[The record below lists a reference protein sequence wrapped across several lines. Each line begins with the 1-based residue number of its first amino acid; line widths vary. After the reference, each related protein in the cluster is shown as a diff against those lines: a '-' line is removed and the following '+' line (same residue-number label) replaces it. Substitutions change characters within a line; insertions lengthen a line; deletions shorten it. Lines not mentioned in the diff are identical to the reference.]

1 MPYSADMK
9 DGFYGPHIKQ
19 NSADGLSDGGTYHT
33 IIYVTRWGD
42 KSGGRAHTLA
52 FTDNDRIWFR
62 GGSDTAW
69 GSWKR
74 VAFTTDNVAS
84 ASKLQTA
91 RTINGTSFNGTENIT
106 TTKWGTARSIY
117 IQDASAAHTGAAV
130 SVDGGANEYLKLPS
144 TITASLS
151 GNATTATRLQNK
163 RTLWGNSFDGSSN
176 IGGTLTPLSNN
187 AYDLGSTSNKWR
199 YLRMYGY
206 NSSWIA
212 GKSNASITIDS
223 PTASTSTYFPI
234 IRIKSN
240 LGDVFNLGM
249 LQSDSEASQQ
259 FGFYLYDK
267 NRTANGTDA
276 GFYMNGDGDMKGT
289 GNLSMNGDIVAYSSG
304 SGGQSPFKYWRPS
317 VSSAGVLSWTNSTSE
332 TQPSSVN
339 IKGPK
344 GDKGDK
350 GDKGATGATG
360 PQGPKGA
367 TGATGPAGP
376 TFNGGTVTQNITIQR
391 AGPTLYLK
399 DSNNTQWRI
408 FHTQTDSGWLNF
420 QREGSVLFQM
430 ATSGTFWYY
439 NSLSKMSDIRLKN
452 RGADL
457 SGTLGKLCHLPVFYY
472 TRKDDAEARQEIGVS
487 AQNLRA
493 IYPELV
499 TEKPDGT
506 LAVDYANLSAINTA
520 ALREAHSRIAKL
532 EAENREL
539 KTKLDMILNKLGL

>member
-1 MPYSADMK
+1 MT
-9 DGFYGPHIKQ
+9 I
-19 NSADGLSDGGTYHT
+19 GGTTKTLTPAYASKTGALNNYGGTSNLDDIRINGLVSWGSGATSKPAEYGTVFQFSNVSSPVPGTNQHWVNQIAYGT
-33 IIYVTRWGD
+33 SSNRIYTRQ
-42 KSGGRAHTLA
+42 
-52 FTDNDRIWFR
+52 RINT
-62 GGSDTAW
+62 GSWTAW
-69 GSWKR
+69 ETI
-74 VAFTTDNVAS
+74 AYTNDNVAS
-84 ASKLQTA
+84 ATKLQTA
-91 RTINGTSFNGTENIT
+91 RTINGTSFDGTANIT
-106 TTKWGTARSIY
+106 TSKWGTARSIY

-151 GNATTATRLQNK
+151 GNATTATRLQTS
-163 RTLWGNSFDGSSN
+163 RTLWGRSFNGSANVAGS
-176 IGGTLTPLSNN
+176 LS
-187 AYDLGSTSNKWR
+187 SV
-199 YLRMYGY
+199 
-206 NSSWIA
+206 
-212 GKSNASITIDS
+212 ASITMDGTLKIY
-223 PTASTSTYFPI
+223 ASSSDTTHQLNLTTESSYAKIQSNGSIP
-234 IRIKSN
+234 IRINPDGNNVAIGNITPSCK
-240 LGDVFNLGM
+240 LDVAGDIK
-249 LQSDSEASQQ
+249 AS
-259 FGFYLYDK
+259 
-267 NRTANGTDA
+267 
-276 GFYMNGDGDMKGT
+276 
-289 GNLSMNGDIVAYSSG
+289 GDIVAYSSG

-399 DSNNTQWRI
+399 DSNNAQWSI

-430 ATSGTFWYY
+430 ATNGTFWYY

-457 SGTLGKLCHLPVFYY
+457 SDTLTKLCRLPVFYY
-472 TRKDDAEARQEIGVS
+472 TKKDDAEARREIGVS
-487 AQNLRA
+487 AQDLRA

-506 LAVDYANLSAINTA
+506 LAVDYANLSAVAISA
-520 ALREAHSRIAKL
+520 ARELHSRVATLEARLAKL
-532 EAENREL
+532 EQWTIDNS
-539 KTKLDMILNKLGL
+539 

>member
-1 MPYSADMK
+1 MIGGIDSSTDGLVIWLRGGTAVYHIFSNAGVSLSATVHTASFTDAASQTFAPTTTIKDYSAYYK
-9 DGFYGPHIKQ
+9 LPLLK
-19 NSADGLSDGGTYHT
+19 
-33 IIYVTRWGD
+33 V
-42 KSGGRAHTLA
+42 
-52 FTDNDRIWFR
+52 
-62 GGSDTAW
+62 DTA
-69 GSWKR
+69 
-74 VAFTTDNVAS
+74 T
-84 ASKLQTA
+84 KLQTA
-91 RTINGTSFNGTENIT
+91 RTINGTLFNGTENIT

-151 GNATTATRLQNK
+151 GNATTATRLQTS
-163 RTLWGNSFDGSSN
+163 RTLWGQSFNGSANVTGS
-176 IGGTLTPLSNN
+176 LS
-187 AYDLGSTSNKWR
+187 SV
-199 YLRMYGY
+199 
-206 NSSWIA
+206 
-212 GKSNASITIDS
+212 ASITMDGTLKIY
-223 PTASTSTYFPI
+223 ASSSDTTHQLNLTTESSYAKIQSNGSIP
-234 IRIKSN
+234 IRINPEGNNVAIGNITPSCK
-240 LGDVFNLGM
+240 LDVAGDIK
-249 LQSDSEASQQ
+249 AS
-259 FGFYLYDK
+259 
-267 NRTANGTDA
+267 
-276 GFYMNGDGDMKGT
+276 
-289 GNLSMNGDIVAYSSG
+289 GDIVAYSTG

-487 AQNLRA
+487 AQDLRA

-506 LAVDYANLSAINTA
+506 LAVDYANLSAIAISA
-520 ALREAHSRIAKL
+520 ARELHSRIATLEARLAKL
-532 EAENREL
+532 EQFITHNS
-539 KTKLDMILNKLGL
+539 